1 MGLTM
6 RTVVR
11 GEFGPA
17 VAQGEPH
24 QQGWRC
30 SKVATGT
37 MVKRDSD
44 VHIPLGRGGRAG
56 VLPSVVVSITAHGG
70 IIISSNPGLLGL
82 LLDSSWNSEIR
93 SEACEGQEETQRE
106 TNRQR
111 LH

>member
-11 GEFGPA
+11 GGFGPA

-30 SKVATGT
+30 SKVAAGT

-44 VHIPLGRGGRAG
+44 VHIPLGGGGRADIEG
-56 VLPSVVVSITAHGG
+56 TRKRHRNEGRGPQSKR
-70 IIISSNPGLLGL
+70 SS
-82 LLDSSWNSEIR
+82 
-93 SEACEGQEETQRE
+93 
-106 TNRQR
+106 
-111 LH
+111 